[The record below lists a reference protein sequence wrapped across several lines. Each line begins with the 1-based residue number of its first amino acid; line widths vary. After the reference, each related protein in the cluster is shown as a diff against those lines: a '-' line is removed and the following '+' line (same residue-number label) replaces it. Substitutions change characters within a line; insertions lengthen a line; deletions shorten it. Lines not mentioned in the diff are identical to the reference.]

1 MCRCKLKHSFA
12 FLQFRHKLPNALT
25 TEIVEHFCTMKG
37 ELLHILTCIR
47 EIVSDEKLIS
57 DAFATEELE
66 ISDR

>member
-1 MCRCKLKHSFA
+1 
-12 FLQFRHKLPNALT
+12 
-25 TEIVEHFCTMKG
+25 MKG